1 MERTG
6 SNHVGL
12 SMVVV
17 CLIQGNLKVLGC
29 LLTLKEVESLAI
41 SEAGSNVLAEK
52 KRLLRQSILMVHL

>member
-6 SNHVGL
+6 SNRIGL

>member
-1 MERTG
+1 MEITG
-6 SNHVGL
+6 SNRVGL

-52 KRLLRQSILMVHL
+52 KR